1 LVLESHNPAQAQ
13 RLYERALAI
22 HERVDGPEHPDV
34 ATILTNL
41 GKLLYNLGESSA
53 ARPLLERALAIRQKV
68 LGPEHPDTVRSRE
81 NLADGWEWDAKENWR
96 NVPAPNYKGKY
107 LQLEFTVEDAGVFTT
122 PWTATMTYGRGAG
135 NWPETVIQ

>member
-1 LVLESHNPAQAQ
+1 MASCSTTWAN
-13 RLYERALAI
+13 
-22 HERVDGPEHPDV
+22 
-34 ATILTNL
+34 
-41 GKLLYNLGESSA
+41 
-53 ARPLLERALAIRQKV
+53 ERALAIRQKV

-135 NWPETVIQ
+135 NWPETVIQWYPGKDAAIPRTDKPDF